1 MIRLRV
7 LGSVD
12 LRHGDGSE
20 IRSVLM
26 QPKRLSLLLYLA
38 LARPRGFHRRDTLV
52 GLFWPDVPPERARAS
67 LNQAV
72 HVLRRSLGAHVIVSR
87 GTDELAVSSEHL
99 GCDAWEFDAALTG
112 ADPARALQL
121 YHGELLPGLSPPE
134 SPEFERWLD
143 AERRE
148 MAARALQGVQSLVD
162 RSENAG
168 DLDAAIAWARRALT
182 LAPYDEPALVRLMQ
196 LLARKGDRAAAIHA
210 CGEFSERL
218 WNDIELR
225 LSPST
230 RELLSRIKRDAGLPE
245 GNGGGRPPAEPA
257 PGPEALSSTGIA
269 AAETPTPGVT
279 APAPVHV
286 ATDVPGHP
294 PAEATVAGAPHAGSH
309 RRRLAWIG
317 AAVLIL
323 LAGGGAIALRWHRAR
338 QAPPMGATVTAPP
351 RVAVLYFDE
360 TDPSQNLR
368 PLADG
373 LTESLIDQLHQVEGI
388 DVISSNGVRPFR
400 GVTVP
405 PDSIRRALAVQL
417 IISGSLSRSGDSVRV
432 SVQLSDADSATVLQS
447 RVIDRRWDERF
458 ALMDALS
465 AEVGQFLRNQLGREI
480 RLKQAQL
487 GTHNMAAWDLLR
499 RARTMRLEADAA
511 GTLGRRT
518 RRQRRTAC

>member
-1 MIRLRV
+1 M
-7 LGSVD
+7 
-12 LRHGDGSE
+12 
-20 IRSVLM
+20 
-26 QPKRLSLLLYLA
+26 
-38 LARPRGFHRRDTLV
+38 
-52 GLFWPDVPPERARAS
+52 
-67 LNQAV
+67 
-72 HVLRRSLGAHVIVSR
+72 
-87 GTDELAVSSEHL
+87 
-99 GCDAWEFDAALTG
+99 
-112 ADPARALQL
+112 
-121 YHGELLPGLSPPE
+121 
-134 SPEFERWLD
+134 
-143 AERRE
+143 
-148 MAARALQGVQSLVD
+148 
-162 RSENAG
+162 
-168 DLDAAIAWARRALT
+168 
-182 LAPYDEPALVRLMQ
+182 
-196 LLARKGDRAAAIHA
+196 
-210 CGEFSERL
+210 
-218 WNDIELR
+218 
-225 LSPST
+225 
-230 RELLSRIKRDAGLPE
+230 
-245 GNGGGRPPAEPA
+245 
-257 PGPEALSSTGIA
+257 
-269 AAETPTPGVT
+269 
-279 APAPVHV
+279 
-286 ATDVPGHP
+286 
-294 PAEATVAGAPHAGSH
+294 
-309 RRRLAWIG
+309 
-317 AAVLIL
+317 LIL

-338 QAPPMGATVTAPP
+338 QAPPMGARVTAPP

-511 GTLGRRT
+511 GTLGRDAVAAGLNETADSLLARAARLDPDWPDPLLERARLANTYAWRAFGTGKGPAGVRAAAEAGLTFTDKALALHPGSAEALET
-518 RRQRRTAC
+518 RGMLEYVMWALASPAGAAGNDLERATERDLRAALTADPQRAQAWAILSAIDGRGQRKSGEQPVAANL